1 MNQNLGGEVVK
12 DQYLILDHPESTAI
26 IKEVI
31 DGKATLSQIA
41 KKYKIK
47 KSTLQHYIKK
57 KLYPDIAKDRLSDQK
72 ATSDDYM
79 KKIEK
84 LSGYCYKLIDACDE
98 WLTDPESHDRY
109 SLADR
114 AEEIS
119 IIYQDIGESGRS
131 VRKKA
136 LLSDLLAEAL
146 PEGAQ
151 LQYVQS
157 KRTDTR
163 ELILKALNTA
173 GDQLELMARIAG
185 DMKEIS
191 VNIDVYGALI
201 PAIVQIIVKDTEA
214 CPDIQSRLLM
224 DIDRLTGEI

>member
-1 MNQNLGGEVVK
+1 MVK

-84 LSGYCYKLIDACDE
+84 LSGYCNKLIEACDA
-98 WLTDPESHDRY
+98 WLSDPDDESKY
-109 SLADR
+109 TLADR
-114 AEEIS
+114 AEEITVV
-119 IIYQDIGESGRS
+119 YEDLNDSGKF
-131 VRKKA
+131 VRKKENLG
-136 LLSDLLAEAL
+136 LLIRSLL
-146 PEGAQ
+146 PEGAK
-151 LQYVQS
+151 LQYVQTR
-157 KRTDTR
+157 RTDTR

-173 GDQLELMARIAG
+173 QSQLDLMARISG